1 MALNFIEG
9 MGVFSEAFGMF
20 KEQENIG
27 THEAESRLVQTLKL
41 ESDST
46 AAHSCP
52 NLEVLHV

>member
-1 MALNFIEG
+1 MSLNFTEG

-52 NLEVLHV
+52 NL